1 MYSVGLE
8 FKKAV
13 GMNGIVKL
21 IVVEVV
27 SFITSSG
34 VNGGIVG
41 GDTRK
46 EA

>member
-1 MYSVGLE
+1 MYSVGSE

-13 GMNGIVKL
+13 EMNGIIKL

-27 SFITSSG
+27 SFNTSPE

>member
-1 MYSVGLE
+1 MYTVGSE
-8 FKKAV
+8 FKKDV
-13 GMNGIVKL
+13 GMNGIIKL

-27 SFITSSG
+27 SFNTSPE
-34 VNGGIVG
+34 VNGRVVG